1 MHATGMFN
9 TKVTAKFSF
18 CTDIVNPSTA
28 TSGLALFLGQP
39 ECAAS
44 QVLWHETSTLYNAFR
59 QRVRTLLAL
68 TLAKMEDFFNMLHT
82 LARESSGS
90 FVFHK
95 SIRSFFCLCP
105 NSSTKI
111 SFGKERAKMKERK
124 REIWVTGVFYSM
136 APGLVA
142 T

>member
-18 CTDIVNPSTA
+18 CIDIVNPSTA

-90 FVFHK
+90 SVFHK
-95 SIRSFFCLCP
+95 SIRSILFVSKFIHQNQLW
-105 NSSTKI
+105 
-111 SFGKERAKMKERK
+111 ERTSKNERK